1 MKVRVDFVTNSSSS
15 SFICLRINSKLS
27 KNILKENELPDDNSD
42 EFSDAVEN
50 NNWED
55 FNLKGDLTA
64 SVGEG
69 SYLNYIGYDLSESEL
84 SEKTL
89 TQLKAELVK
98 KFNDTYITQITI
110 DDISFDYG
118 EIER

>member
-1 MKVRVDFVTNSSSS
+1 MKVRIDYVTNSSSS
-15 SFICLRINSKLS
+15 SFICLRINNKLS
-27 KNILKENELPDDNSD
+27 KDILKENGLPDDNSD

-55 FNLKGDLTA
+55 FNLKGNLTA

-69 SYLNYIGYDLSESEL
+69 SYLNYIGYDLSEREL

-89 TQLKAELVK
+89 TQIKDELVK
-98 KFNDTYITQITI
+98 KFNDTYVTQITNN
-110 DDISFDYG
+110 DVSFDYG

>member
-15 SFICLRINSKLS
+15 SYICLRIKDKLN
-27 KNILKENELPDDNSD
+27 KDILKENELPNDNSD
-42 EFSDAVEN
+42 AFSDAVED

-55 FNLKGDLTA
+55 FNLKGDLTG

-69 SYLNYIGYDLSESEL
+69 SYLNYIGYDLSEKEL
-84 SEKTL
+84 SEKNL
-89 TQLKAELVK
+89 TQLKNELVK
-98 KFNDTYITQITI
+98 KFNDTYITQITV